1 MDELR
6 VLGQNLR
13 RLRTGKGLT
22 QMELGLRVELT
33 KDTISKLELGKQE
46 NIGLKYLISIC
57 RVLEV
62 ELEALF
68 IKDAKSIPI
77 IFNVSDGSVR
87 ALGEIVER
95 VQKILAG
102 KEES

>member
-13 RLRTGKGLT
+13 RFRAGKGLT
-22 QMELGLRVELT
+22 QAELGLRVELT
-33 KDTISKLELGKQE
+33 KDTISKIELGKQE
-46 NIGLKYLISIC
+46 NVGLKYLVSIC

-62 ELEALF
+62 DLEQLVATN
-68 IKDAKSIPI
+68 ARTIPI
-77 IFNVSDGSVR
+77 NLHVSDGNVR

-102 KEES
+102 KEEP

>member
-1 MDELR
+1 
-6 VLGQNLR
+6 
-13 RLRTGKGLT
+13 
-22 QMELGLRVELT
+22 MELGLRVELT

>member
-6 VLGQNLR
+6 VLAQNLR
-13 RLRTGKGLT
+13 RLRAGKGWT
-22 QMELGLRVELT
+22 QMELGLEVGLT
-33 KDTISKLELGKQE
+33 KDTISKIELGKQE
-46 NIGLKYLISIC
+46 NVGLKYLVSIC

-62 ELEALF
+62 DLEQLVA
-68 IKDAKSIPI
+68 KDSQSIPV

-87 ALGEIVER
+87 ALGEIVKQ

-102 KEES
+102 KEEP